1 MDYKYQITIGMP
13 VWGVERYIKRCL
25 LSILNQNFDNME
37 VLVIDDCGTD
47 HSIDIAKE
55 LATTHPKG
63 DKIRIIR
70 QPQNMGCWAAR
81 NRVLDEAQG
90 KYIFL
95 IDSDDYLFENA
106 IPKLYQKAEETQVE
120 VTYGSVLPVD
130 EDGHPIKDSGVDGI
144 NLPDM
149 ILRGED
155 KLACFANDNT
165 KKLRLNNFIWNIML
179 RSDFIKKHQLRFHKT
194 KFWDDVLFNADMQP
208 LVTSAAFISD
218 LTYHYVIRDNSLSNY
233 QKRNV
238 IQVEEVRQHINNQ
251 EYLKAQCLSL
261 INKSYFEIR
270 MTKMMQ
276 AMFYVITGALKN
288 EKFLSEPIPYKE
300 YKDAMQHPVSW
311 KKILRFKK
319 CRYINLMFWFL
330 GILPSSISIAIIKLV
345 GKFRRL
351 I

>member
-1 MDYKYQITIGMP
+1 MP

-300 YKDAMQHPVSW
+300 YRDAMQHPVSW
-311 KKILRFKK
+311 KNILRFKK

>member
-1 MDYKYQITIGMP
+1 MDYKYQITVGMP
-13 VWGVERYIKRCL
+13 VWGVEKYIKRSL
-25 LSILNQNFDNME
+25 LSVLEQDFEDME
-37 VLVIDDCGTD
+37 ILVIDDCGTD
-47 HSIDIAKE
+47 KSIDIATE

-70 QPQNMGCWAAR
+70 QPHNMGCWAAR

-106 IPKLYQKAEETQVE
+106 IPKLYQKAEESQVE
-120 VTYGSVLPVD
+120 ATYGSVLPVD
-130 EDGHPIKDSGVDGI
+130 EYGHPIDNSGVDGI

-149 ILRGED
+149 VLRGENE
-155 KLACFANDNT
+155 LASFANDNT

-179 RSDFIKKHQLRFHKT
+179 RSDFLKRHQLRFRKT

-233 QKRNV
+233 QKRDI
-238 IQVEEVRQHINNQ
+238 IQAEEVRQHISNQ
-251 EYLKAQCLSL
+251 EYLKAQCLTL
-261 INKSYFEIR
+261 INKSYFEVR

-276 AMFYVITGALKN
+276 AMFYVITGALRN
-288 EKFLSEPIPYKE
+288 ENHLSEPIPYEE
-300 YKDAMQHPVSW
+300 YRDAMRHPLSW
-311 KKILRFKK
+311 KEIIKFKK
-319 CRYINLMFWFL
+319 YKSINLIFWLFGEL
-330 GILPSSISIAIIKLV
+330 LPSISIAIIKMI
-345 GKFRRL
+345 GKSRRL

>member
-1 MDYKYQITIGMP
+1 MGYKYQITVGMP
-13 VWGVERYIKRCL
+13 VWGVEKYIRRSL
-25 LSILNQNFDNME
+25 WSVLEQDFDDME
-37 VLVIDDCGTD
+37 ILVIDDCGTD
-47 HSIDIAKE
+47 KSIDIVTE
-55 LATTHPKG
+55 LANTHPKG

-106 IPKLYQKAEETQVE
+106 IPKLYKKAEEAQVE
-120 VTYGSVLPVD
+120 ATYGSVLPVD
-130 EDGHPIKDSGVDGI
+130 EDGHPIKDCGVDGI

-149 ILRGED
+149 TIRGED
-155 KLACFANDNT
+155 KLACFANDNI

-179 RSDFIKKHQLRFHKT
+179 RADFLKNHPLRFQKT

-208 LVTSAAFISD
+208 LVTSAAFISN
-218 LTYHYVIRDNSLSNY
+218 LTYYYVIRDNSLSNY
-233 QKRNV
+233 QKRDV
-238 IQVEEVRQHINNQ
+238 IQVEEVRQHISNQ

-270 MTKMMQ
+270 MTKMMR
-276 AMFYVITGALKN
+276 AMFYVITGALRN
-288 EKFLSEPIPYKE
+288 ENHLSEPIPYEE
-300 YKDAMQHPVSW
+300 YRNALRHPLPL
-311 KKILRFKK
+311 KGIIKFKK
-319 CRYINLMFWFL
+319 YKFINLIFWLL
-330 GILPSSISIAIIKLV
+330 GKLSPSLSIAIIKMI
-345 GKFRRL
+345 GKSRRL